1 MRFLRNKTKG
11 FTLVELMVVI
21 VIIGI
26 LAAVAIPKFL
36 DASQK
41 AKASEF
47 PTQLTAIYT
56 GQLAYQAER
65 GQYVTQFSYLRDSA
79 GVDVPSSSRW
89 FTYSMPSASA
99 TAFVGQAAVANS
111 FGSAVA
117 GTDYGA
123 IDQTNSK
130 YCTATLSRYC
140 PSWK

>member
-1 MRFLRNKTKG
+1 MRIILNKTKG

-21 VIIGI
+21 VIVGI

-56 GQLAYQAER
+56 SQLAYNAER
-65 GQYVTQFSYLRDSA
+65 GQFVTDFSLLRDSA
-79 GVDVPSSSRW
+79 GVDIPSSSRW
-89 FTYSMPSASA
+89 FLYSMTNASA
-99 TAFVGQAAVANS
+99 TSFTGIASVNTA
-111 FGSAVA
+111 FGSCTSA
-117 GTDYGA
+117 DYGT

-130 YCTATLSRYC
+130 FATAALSRYC